1 MALLFAEVA
10 EKYLQ
15 CNQEDESKLSSKVSD
30 LFDVIDNPDGL
41 VENEENSLP
50 QETFIASVANEYYQ
64 KSIADIN
71 NTTIG
76 NKAVRRKNF
85 QQIMKESFFYGANRF
100 GNNFIA

>member
-1 MALLFAEVA
+1 MTLLFAEVA
-10 EKYLQ
+10 EKYA
-15 CNQEDESKLSSKVSD
+15 NKTQEDEKLSANVSD
-30 LFDVIDNPDGL
+30 LFDVIDNPEGL
-41 VENEENSLP
+41 VEEGLP